1 MTQAEIREFHLSRSV
16 FEAGINWHVVEAK
29 WDGIRE
35 AFHGLTGPETVRV
48 PVQRLPGPE
57 VERFGMGP
65 AVVLGQGFADGP
77 GPVRDRA
84 VADLATRDREMSNC
98 HREAAGR

>member
-1 MTQAEIREFHLSRSV
+1 VRNPVPVMEDFL
-16 FEAGINWHVVEAK
+16 F
-29 WDGIRE
+29 
-35 AFHGLTGPETVRV
+35 LGPVTVRV
-48 PVQRLPGPE
+48 TAEWLPRSE

-65 AVVLGQGFADGP
+65 AVVLGQGFADSP

-84 VADLATRDREMSNC
+84 VAHLATRDREMSDR